1 MEHPVDIVTFQGG
14 VYLACAFG
22 PLALYIWAV
31 GILAAGQAS
40 TMACTHAGRFC
51 MEGFLNLKWSR
62 CLRVAVVRCVAVVP
76 TFLVAFFHG
85 DLAALSR
92 MNDLLNCLLSLT
104 LPFALIPAV
113 AFSSDE
119 KIMGP
124 FANGFLVKVST
135 V

>member
-1 MEHPVDIVTFQGG
+1 MTFQGG

-22 PLALYIWAV
+22 TPALYIWAV

-62 CLRVAVVRCVAVVP
+62 CLRVVAVRSVAVVP
-76 TFLVAFFHG
+76 AFLVAFFYD

-119 KIMGP
+119 NIMGP
-124 FANGFLVKVST
+124 FANGFVVKVRGVQSYE
-135 V
+135 

>member
-1 MEHPVDIVTFQGG
+1 
-14 VYLACAFG
+14 
-22 PLALYIWAV
+22 
-31 GILAAGQAS
+31 
-40 TMACTHAGRFC
+40 

-62 CLRVAVVRCVAVVP
+62 CLRVVAVRSVAVVP
-76 TFLVAFFHG
+76 AFLVAFFYD

-124 FANGFLVKVST
+124 FANGFVVKVRGMS
-135 V
+135 